1 MQFAV
6 VTLFPEW
13 VEQLTSVGVL
23 QKAAERELI
32 SVQGFNPRDHAVNT
46 HRTVDDRPFGGGPGM
61 LMQVST
67 TQAAIEQ
74 ARQAL
79 PKAPVVYLSP
89 QGRKLDQ
96 QLVCEFA
103 RMPQMILLAGRYEGV
118 DERLVAEQVDFE
130 VSLGD
135 YVLSGGELGAM
146 VVIDAVSRM
155 IPGVLGDQASA
166 EQDSFANHWLDCPHY
181 TRPVEYHG
189 KTVPEVLRSGHH
201 GRIEEWRLRQS
212 IERSWDRRPDLFERK
227 TLSTTELSMVNEYI
241 STLEKART
249 TRDGKDDEKP
259 DY

>member
-1 MQFAV
+1 MQFGV
-6 VTLFPEW
+6 VTLFPDW
-13 VEQLTSVGVL
+13 VEQVTSVGVL
-23 QKAAERELI
+23 QRASEAGTI
-32 SVQGFNPRDHAVNT
+32 SVTGFNPRDHATDN

-61 LMQVST
+61 LMQLST
-67 TQAAIEQ
+67 TQAALDA

-79 PKAPVVYLSP
+79 PQAPVVYLSP
-89 QGRKLDQ
+89 QGRQLDQ
-96 QLVCEFA
+96 PLVQELA
-103 RMPQMILLAGRYEGV
+103 RMPQLILLAGRYEGV
-118 DERLVAEQVDFE
+118 DERLVAQQVDLE

-146 VVIDAVSRM
+146 VLIDAVSRM

-181 TRPVEYHG
+181 TRPVDYQGHQ
-189 KTVPEVLRSGHH
+189 VPAVLRSGHH

-212 IERSWDRRPDLFERK
+212 IDRSWDRRPDLFERK
-227 TLSTTELSMVNEYI
+227 TLSTTELSMVNEHL
-241 STLEKART
+241 STLEKAST